1 MKKFEV
7 LATNTMKLKIT
18 IEAENLEAAQAI
30 VDELIVDDF
39 EPESAV
45 FNLDE
50 IEEVSELA

>member
-18 IEAENLEAAQAI
+18 IEAESLEAAQAI

>member
-7 LATNTMKLKIT
+7 LATNTMKLKLT
-18 IEAENLEAAQAI
+18 IEAESLEAALAI
-30 VDELIVDDF
+30 TDELIVDDF

-50 IEEVSELA
+50 LKEVSDLA

>member
-1 MKKFEV
+1 MKTFEV